1 MATCNLSCTIDLKH
15 LAMSALN
22 AEYQPKVLLLRAS
35 AHAFISVSEAD
46 SRRCDLQRFSAVIL
60 RILEPKT
67 TALVFSTGKMVVTG
81 AKSELLARI
90 AARKF
95 AR

>member
-1 MATCNLSCTIDLKH
+1 VATCNLSCTIDLKH

-35 AHAFISVSEAD
+35 VHAFVCLHAD